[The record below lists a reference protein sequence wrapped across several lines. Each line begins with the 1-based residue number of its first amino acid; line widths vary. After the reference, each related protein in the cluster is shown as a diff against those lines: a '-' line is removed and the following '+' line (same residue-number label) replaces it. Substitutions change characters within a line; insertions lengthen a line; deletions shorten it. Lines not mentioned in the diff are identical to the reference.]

1 MNAATP
7 DPSLPVPGYVGD
19 AIATVRLLDDNTS
32 NQIAAGEVVE
42 RPSSVV
48 KELVENAMD
57 AGATRIDVHIED
69 GGRGLI
75 VVRDNGIG
83 MSPVDVVLS
92 VQRHAT
98 SKITT
103 ADDLLEI
110 TTFGFRGEALPSI
123 ASVSDFSITTKRRTD
138 ELGTQ
143 LVIQH
148 GNVTFTGP
156 AACPDGTEVRVASL
170 FSTVPARLKF
180 LKSNQTELNHISDFL
195 QRLVLSRPDVA
206 VTLTHDGQTNLQFA
220 GTGDVAASLGAV
232 LGRDS
237 VKDMVPLTCETP
249 GLTVRGWVS
258 KPSVT
263 KATRAGQYFFV
274 NNRAVRSRV
283 LQVAFDRAFRKL
295 VEGDR
300 HPLAV
305 IFLEIDPRYVDV
317 NVHPAKSEVRFTRD
331 GDIFAVIARAV
342 EDALL
347 TGGLIPEVNVVP
359 SMPQPLVYSRPST
372 PPRTTMSNFADVF
385 AELPSRPLDGLFE
398 QPVGSGND
406 AAAQGNELPDAQG
419 SVQNAYIGFDGYA
432 ISRLRVIG
440 QSRNTYIVAETD
452 DAILLIDQHVAH
464 ERVLYEQFMN
474 GAATEKDTWGIVAQN
489 LVIPATLSVSPVERE
504 AAVKYRDVLLRAG
517 FDIDVFGSDTV
528 VVRSVPATI
537 LEKPYMGMISSILDD
552 LAHTQGSRRLDLPNE
567 AALIMASCRLAVKK
581 GDPLTMDEM
590 VKLLADL
597 ASMKNPFT
605 CPHGRPILLALPH
618 REMDRK
624 FHRIGPH

>member
-1 MNAATP
+1 MNPSSPDTAA
-7 DPSLPVPGYVGD
+7 PVPGYVGD
-19 AIATVRLLDDNTS
+19 ADATVRLLDDNTS

-57 AGATRIDVHIED
+57 AGATRIDVNIED

-75 VVRDNGIG
+75 VVRDNGCG
-83 MSPVDVVLS
+83 MSPVDAVLS

-123 ASVSDFSITTKRRTD
+123 ASVSDFSLTTKRHAD
-138 ELGTQ
+138 EVGTQ

-232 LGRDS
+232 LGRDA

-249 GLTVRGWVS
+249 GLKVRGWVS

-300 HPLAV
+300 HPLTV
-305 IFLEIDPRYVDV
+305 IFIEIDPRYVDV

-347 TGGLIPEVNVVP
+347 TGGLIPEVNVTP
-359 SMPQPLVYSRPST
+359 SMPQPVIYSRPST

-398 QPVGSGND
+398 QPSASDSVHPGGD
-406 AAAQGNELPDAQG
+406 ATAQGTEPHAF
-419 SVQNAYIGFDGYA
+419 IGFDGYA

-474 GAATEKDTWGIVAQN
+474 GAATEKDSWGIVAQN
-489 LVIPATLSVSPVERE
+489 LVIPATLPVSPVERE

-528 VVRSVPATI
+528 VVRSVPATVI
-537 LEKPYMGMISSILDD
+537 EKPYLGMISSILDD

>member
-1 MNAATP
+1 MNPSSPDSAA
-7 DPSLPVPGYVGD
+7 PVPGYVGD
-19 AIATVRLLDDNTS
+19 ADATVRLLDDNTS

-57 AGATRIDVHIED
+57 AGATRIDVNIED

-75 VVRDNGIG
+75 VVRDNGCG
-83 MSPVDVVLS
+83 MSPVDAVLS

-123 ASVSDFSITTKRRTD
+123 ASVSDFSLTTKRQSD
-138 ELGTQ
+138 EVGTQ

-180 LKSNQTELNHISDFL
+180 LKSNQTELNHVSDFL

-206 VTLTHDGQTNLQFA
+206 VTLTHDGQTILQFA

-232 LGRDS
+232 LGRDA

-249 GLTVRGWVS
+249 GLKVRGWVS

-300 HPLAV
+300 HPLTV
-305 IFLEIDPRYVDV
+305 IFIEIDPRYVDV

-347 TGGLIPEVNVVP
+347 TGGLIPEVNVTP
-359 SMPQPLVYSRPST
+359 SMPQPVIYSRAST

-398 QPVGSGND
+398 QPSASDAVHPSGDASEQGSG
-406 AAAQGNELPDAQG
+406 P
-419 SVQNAYIGFDGYA
+419 NAYIGFDGYA

-474 GAATEKDTWGIVAQN
+474 GAAAAKDTWGIVAQN
-489 LVIPATLSVSPVERE
+489 LVIPATLPVSPVERE

-517 FDIDVFGSDTV
+517 FDIDVFGTDTV
-528 VVRSVPATI
+528 VVRSVPATVI
-537 LEKPYMGMISSILDD
+537 EKPYLGMISSILDD

-597 ASMKNPFT
+597 AGMKNPFT

>member
-1 MNAATP
+1 MNPSSP
-7 DPSLPVPGYVGD
+7 DTALPVPGYVGD
-19 AIATVRLLDDNTS
+19 ADATVRLLDDNTS

-75 VVRDNGIG
+75 VVRDNGCG
-83 MSPVDVVLS
+83 MSPVDAVLS

-123 ASVSDFSITTKRRTD
+123 ASVSDFSLTTKRHAD
-138 ELGTQ
+138 EVGTQ

-180 LKSNQTELNHISDFL
+180 LKSNQTELNHVSDFL

-206 VTLTHDGQTNLQFA
+206 VTLTHDGQTILQFA

-232 LGRDS
+232 LGRDV

-249 GLTVRGWVS
+249 GLKVRGWVS

-300 HPLAV
+300 HPLTV
-305 IFLEIDPRYVDV
+305 IFIEIDPRYVDV

-347 TGGLIPEVNVVP
+347 TGGLIPEVNVTP
-359 SMPQPLVYSRPST
+359 SMPQPVIYSRPST

-385 AELPSRPLDGLFE
+385 AELPSRPLDGLFG
-398 QPVGSGND
+398 QPSASDAVHPSGD
-406 AAAQGNELPDAQG
+406 ASAQG
-419 SVQNAYIGFDGYA
+419 SGPNAYIGFDGYA

-474 GAATEKDTWGIVAQN
+474 GAAAAKDTWGIVAQN
-489 LVIPATLSVSPVERE
+489 LVIPATLPVSPVERE

-517 FDIDVFGSDTV
+517 FDIDVFGTDTV
-528 VVRSVPATI
+528 VVRSVPATVI
-537 LEKPYMGMISSILDD
+537 EKPYLGMISSILDD

-597 ASMKNPFT
+597 AGMKNPFT

>member
-1 MNAATP
+1 MNPSSPDTAA
-7 DPSLPVPGYVGD
+7 PVPGYVGD
-19 AIATVRLLDDNTS
+19 ADATVRLLDDNTS

-57 AGATRIDVHIED
+57 ASATRIDVNIED

-75 VVRDNGIG
+75 VVRDNGCG
-83 MSPVDVVLS
+83 MSPVDAVLS

-123 ASVSDFSITTKRRTD
+123 ASVSDFSLTTKRHAD
-138 ELGTQ
+138 EVGTQ

-180 LKSNQTELNHISDFL
+180 LKSNQTELNHVSDFL

-206 VTLTHDGQTNLQFA
+206 VTLTHDGQTILQFA

-232 LGRDS
+232 LGRDA

-249 GLTVRGWVS
+249 GLKVRGWVS

-300 HPLAV
+300 HPLTV
-305 IFLEIDPRYVDV
+305 IFIEIDPRYVDV

-347 TGGLIPEVNVVP
+347 TGGLIPEVNVTP
-359 SMPQPLVYSRPST
+359 SMPQPVIYSRPST

-398 QPVGSGND
+398 QPSASD
-406 AAAQGNELPDAQG
+406 AVHPGGDATAQGTEPH
-419 SVQNAYIGFDGYA
+419 AYIGFDGYA

-474 GAATEKDTWGIVAQN
+474 GAATEKDSWGIVAQN
-489 LVIPATLSVSPVERE
+489 LVIPATLPVSPVERE

-517 FDIDVFGSDTV
+517 FDIDVFGSETV
-528 VVRSVPATI
+528 VVRSVPASV
-537 LEKPYMGMISSILDD
+537 LEKPYLGMISSILDD
-552 LAHTQGSRRLDLPNE
+552 LAHTQGSRKLDLPNE
-567 AALIMASCRLAVKK
+567 AALIMASCRMAVKK

-597 ASMKNPFT
+597 AGMKNPFT

>member
-1 MNAATP
+1 MNSPSP
-7 DPSLPVPGYVGD
+7 DTRLPVPGYVGD
-19 AIATVRLLDDNTS
+19 ADATVRLLDDNTS

-57 AGATRIDVHIED
+57 AGATRIDVNIED

-75 VVRDNGIG
+75 VVRDNGCG
-83 MSPVDVVLS
+83 MSPVDAVLS

-123 ASVSDFSITTKRRTD
+123 ASVSDFSLTTKRQSD
-138 ELGTQ
+138 EVGTR

-206 VTLTHDGQTNLQFA
+206 ATLTHDGQTILQFA

-232 LGRDS
+232 LGRDA

-249 GLTVRGWVS
+249 GLKVRGWVS

-300 HPLAV
+300 HPLTV
-305 IFLEIDPRYVDV
+305 IFIEIDPRYVDV

-347 TGGLIPEVNVVP
+347 TGGLIPEVNVTP
-359 SMPQPLVYSRPST
+359 SMPQPVIYSRPST

-398 QPVGSGND
+398 QPSASDAVHPSGD
-406 AAAQGNELPDAQG
+406 ASAQGTGP
-419 SVQNAYIGFDGYA
+419 NAYIGFDGYA

-474 GAATEKDTWGIVAQN
+474 GAAAAKDTWGIVAQN
-489 LVIPATLSVSPVERE
+489 LVIPATLPVSPVERE

-517 FDIDVFGSDTV
+517 FDIDVFGTDTV
-528 VVRSVPATI
+528 VVRSVPATVI
-537 LEKPYMGMISSILDD
+537 EKPYLGMISSILDD

-597 ASMKNPFT
+597 AGMKNPFT

>member
-1 MNAATP
+1 MNSPSP
-7 DPSLPVPGYVGD
+7 DTRPPVSGYVGD
-19 AIATVRLLDDNTS
+19 ADATVRLLDDNTS

-57 AGATRIDVHIED
+57 AGATRIDVNIED

-75 VVRDNGIG
+75 VVRDNGCG
-83 MSPVDVVLS
+83 MSPVDAVLS

-123 ASVSDFSITTKRRTD
+123 ASVSDFSLTTKRQSD
-138 ELGTQ
+138 EVGTQ

-180 LKSNQTELNHISDFL
+180 LKSNQTELNHVSDFL

-206 VTLTHDGQTNLQFA
+206 VTLTHDGQTVLQFA

-232 LGRDS
+232 LGRDA

-249 GLTVRGWVS
+249 GLKVRGWVS

-300 HPLAV
+300 HPLTV
-305 IFLEIDPRYVDV
+305 IFIEIDPRYVDV

-347 TGGLIPEVNVVP
+347 TGGLIPEVNVTP
-359 SMPQPLVYSRPST
+359 SMPQPVIYSRPST

-398 QPVGSGND
+398 QPAGSNDVVGTHSGGD
-406 AAAQGNELPDAQG
+406 VTSQGTGP
-419 SVQNAYIGFDGYA
+419 NAYIGFDGYA

-474 GAATEKDTWGIVAQN
+474 GAAVAKDTWGIVAQN
-489 LVIPATLSVSPVERE
+489 LVIPATLPVSPVERE

-517 FDIDVFGSDTV
+517 FDIDVFGTDTV
-528 VVRSVPATI
+528 VVRSVPATVI
-537 LEKPYMGMISSILDD
+537 EKPYLGMISSILDD

-597 ASMKNPFT
+597 AGMKNPFT

>member
-1 MNAATP
+1 MNPSSPDSAA
-7 DPSLPVPGYVGD
+7 PVPGYVGD
-19 AIATVRLLDDNTS
+19 ADATVRLLDDNTS

-57 AGATRIDVHIED
+57 AGATRIDVNIED

-75 VVRDNGIG
+75 VVRDNGCG
-83 MSPVDVVLS
+83 MSPVDAVLS

-123 ASVSDFSITTKRRTD
+123 ASVSDFSLTTKRHAD
-138 ELGTQ
+138 EVGTQ

-180 LKSNQTELNHISDFL
+180 LKSNQTELNHVSDFL
-195 QRLVLSRPDVA
+195 QCLVLSRPDVA
-206 VTLTHDGQTNLQFA
+206 VTLTHDGQTILQFA

-232 LGRDS
+232 LGRDA

-249 GLTVRGWVS
+249 GLKVRGWVS

-300 HPLAV
+300 HPLTV
-305 IFLEIDPRYVDV
+305 IFIEIDPRYVDV

-347 TGGLIPEVNVVP
+347 TGGLIPEVNVTP
-359 SMPQPLVYSRPST
+359 SMPQPVIYSRPST

-398 QPVGSGND
+398 QPSASDSVHPGGD
-406 AAAQGNELPDAQG
+406 ATAQGTEPH
-419 SVQNAYIGFDGYA
+419 AYIGFDGYA

-474 GAATEKDTWGIVAQN
+474 GAATEKDSWGIVAQN
-489 LVIPATLSVSPVERE
+489 LVIPATLPVSPVERE

-528 VVRSVPATI
+528 VVRSVPATV
-537 LEKPYMGMISSILDD
+537 LEKPYLGMISSILDD

>member
-1 MNAATP
+1 MRP
-7 DPSLPVPGYVGD
+7 PVPGYVGD
-19 AIATVRLLDDNTS
+19 ADATVRLLDDNTS

-57 AGATRIDVHIED
+57 AGATRIDVNIEV

-75 VVRDNGIG
+75 VVRDNGCG
-83 MSPVDVVLS
+83 MSPVDAVLS

-123 ASVSDFSITTKRRTD
+123 ASVSDFSLTTKRHAD
-138 ELGTQ
+138 EVGTQ

-206 VTLTHDGQTNLQFA
+206 VTLTHDGQTVLQFA

-232 LGRDS
+232 LGRDA

-249 GLTVRGWVS
+249 GLKVRGWVS

-300 HPLAV
+300 HPLTV
-305 IFLEIDPRYVDV
+305 IFIEIDPRYVDV

-347 TGGLIPEVNVVP
+347 TGGLIPEVNVTP
-359 SMPQPLVYSRPST
+359 SMPQPVIYSRPST

-398 QPVGSGND
+398 HPAGSNNSIGTPLGGESS
-406 AAAQGNELPDAQG
+406 AQSSEP
-419 SVQNAYIGFDGYA
+419 NAYIGFDGYA

-474 GAATEKDTWGIVAQN
+474 GAAAAKDTWGIVAQN
-489 LVIPATLSVSPVERE
+489 LVIPATLPVSPVERE

-517 FDIDVFGSDTV
+517 FDIDIFGTDTV
-528 VVRSVPATI
+528 VVRSVPATVI
-537 LEKPYMGMISSILDD
+537 EKSYLGMISSILDD

-581 GDPLTMDEM
+581 GDPLNMDEM

-597 ASMKNPFT
+597 AGMKNPFT

>member
-1 MNAATP
+1 
-7 DPSLPVPGYVGD
+7 
-19 AIATVRLLDDNTS
+19 
-32 NQIAAGEVVE
+32 
-42 RPSSVV
+42 
-48 KELVENAMD
+48 
-57 AGATRIDVHIED
+57 
-69 GGRGLI
+69 
-75 VVRDNGIG
+75 
-83 MSPVDVVLS
+83 
-92 VQRHAT
+92 
-98 SKITT
+98 
-103 ADDLLEI
+103 
-110 TTFGFRGEALPSI
+110 
-123 ASVSDFSITTKRRTD
+123 
-138 ELGTQ
+138 
-143 LVIQH
+143 
-148 GNVTFTGP
+148 
-156 AACPDGTEVRVASL
+156 
-170 FSTVPARLKF
+170 
-180 LKSNQTELNHISDFL
+180 
-195 QRLVLSRPDVA
+195 
-206 VTLTHDGQTNLQFA
+206 
-220 GTGDVAASLGAV
+220 
-232 LGRDS
+232 
-237 VKDMVPLTCETP
+237 MVPLTCETP
-249 GLTVRGWVS
+249 GLKVRGWVS

-300 HPLAV
+300 HPLTV
-305 IFLEIDPRYVDV
+305 IFIEIDPRYVDV

-347 TGGLIPEVNVVP
+347 TGGLIPEVNVTP
-359 SMPQPLVYSRPST
+359 SMPQPVIYSRPST

-398 QPVGSGND
+398 QPSASDAVHPSGD
-406 AAAQGNELPDAQG
+406 ASAQGTGP
-419 SVQNAYIGFDGYA
+419 NAYIGFDGYA

-474 GAATEKDTWGIVAQN
+474 GAAAAKDTWGIVAQN
-489 LVIPATLSVSPVERE
+489 LVIPATLPVSPVERE

-517 FDIDVFGSDTV
+517 FDIDVFGTDTV
-528 VVRSVPATI
+528 VVRSVPATVI
-537 LEKPYMGMISSILDD
+537 EKPYLGMISSILDD

-597 ASMKNPFT
+597 AGMKNPFT

>member
-1 MNAATP
+1 MRP
-7 DPSLPVPGYVGD
+7 PVPGYVGD
-19 AIATVRLLDDNTS
+19 ADATVRLLDDNTS

-57 AGATRIDVHIED
+57 AGATRIDVNIEV

-75 VVRDNGIG
+75 VVRDNGCG
-83 MSPVDVVLS
+83 MSPVDAVLS

-123 ASVSDFSITTKRRTD
+123 ASVSDFSLTTKRHAD
-138 ELGTQ
+138 EVGTQ

-206 VTLTHDGQTNLQFA
+206 VTLTHDGQTVLQFA

-232 LGRDS
+232 LGRDA

-249 GLTVRGWVS
+249 GLKVHGWVS

-300 HPLAV
+300 HPLTV
-305 IFLEIDPRYVDV
+305 IFIEIDPRYVDV

-347 TGGLIPEVNVVP
+347 TGGLIPEVNVTP
-359 SMPQPLVYSRPST
+359 SMPQPVIYSRPST

-398 QPVGSGND
+398 HPAGSNNSICTPLGGESS
-406 AAAQGNELPDAQG
+406 AQSSEP
-419 SVQNAYIGFDGYA
+419 NAYIGFDGYA

-474 GAATEKDTWGIVAQN
+474 GAAAAKDTWGIVAQN
-489 LVIPATLSVSPVERE
+489 LVIPATLPVSPVERE

-517 FDIDVFGSDTV
+517 FDIDIFGTDTV
-528 VVRSVPATI
+528 VVRSVPATVI
-537 LEKPYMGMISSILDD
+537 EKSYLGMISSILDD

-581 GDPLTMDEM
+581 GDPLNMDEM

-597 ASMKNPFT
+597 AGMKNPFT

>member
-1 MNAATP
+1 MNPSSPDTAA
-7 DPSLPVPGYVGD
+7 PVPGYVGD
-19 AIATVRLLDDNTS
+19 ADATVRLLDDNTS

-57 AGATRIDVHIED
+57 AGATRIDVNIED

-75 VVRDNGIG
+75 VVRDNGCG
-83 MSPVDVVLS
+83 MSPVDAVLS

-123 ASVSDFSITTKRRTD
+123 ASVSDFSLTTKRHAD
-138 ELGTQ
+138 EVGTQ

-180 LKSNQTELNHISDFL
+180 LKSNQTELNHVSDFL

-206 VTLTHDGQTNLQFA
+206 VTLTHDGQTILQFA

-232 LGRDS
+232 LGRDA

-249 GLTVRGWVS
+249 GLKVRGWVS

-300 HPLAV
+300 HPLTV
-305 IFLEIDPRYVDV
+305 IFIEIDPRYVDV

-347 TGGLIPEVNVVP
+347 TGGLIPEVNVTP
-359 SMPQPLVYSRPST
+359 SMPQPVIYSRPST

-398 QPVGSGND
+398 QPSASDSVHPGGD
-406 AAAQGNELPDAQG
+406 ATAQGTEPH
-419 SVQNAYIGFDGYA
+419 AYIGFDGYA

-474 GAATEKDTWGIVAQN
+474 GAATEKDSWGIVAQN
-489 LVIPATLSVSPVERE
+489 LVIPATLPVSPVERE

-528 VVRSVPATI
+528 VVRSVPATV
-537 LEKPYMGMISSILDD
+537 LEKPYLGMISSILDD

>member
-1 MNAATP
+1 
-7 DPSLPVPGYVGD
+7 
-19 AIATVRLLDDNTS
+19 
-32 NQIAAGEVVE
+32 
-42 RPSSVV
+42 
-48 KELVENAMD
+48 MD
-57 AGATRIDVHIED
+57 AGATRIDVNIED

-75 VVRDNGIG
+75 VVRDNGCG
-83 MSPVDVVLS
+83 MSPVDAVLS

-123 ASVSDFSITTKRRTD
+123 ASVSDFSLTTKRHAD
-138 ELGTQ
+138 EVGTQ

-180 LKSNQTELNHISDFL
+180 LKSNQTELNHVSDFL

-206 VTLTHDGQTNLQFA
+206 VTLTHDGQTILQFA

-232 LGRDS
+232 LGRDA

-249 GLTVRGWVS
+249 GLKVRGWVS

-300 HPLAV
+300 HPLTV
-305 IFLEIDPRYVDV
+305 IFIEIDPRYVDV

-347 TGGLIPEVNVVP
+347 TGGLIPEVNVTP
-359 SMPQPLVYSRPST
+359 SMPQPVIYSRPST

-398 QPVGSGND
+398 QPSASDAVHPSGD
-406 AAAQGNELPDAQG
+406 ASAQGTGP
-419 SVQNAYIGFDGYA
+419 NAYIGFDGYA

-474 GAATEKDTWGIVAQN
+474 GAAAEKDTWGIVAQN
-489 LVIPATLSVSPVERE
+489 LVIPATLPVSPVERE

-517 FDIDVFGSDTV
+517 FDIDVFGTDTV
-528 VVRSVPATI
+528 VVRSVPATVI
-537 LEKPYMGMISSILDD
+537 EKPYLGMISSILDD

-597 ASMKNPFT
+597 AGMKNPFT

>member
-1 MNAATP
+1 MRP
-7 DPSLPVPGYVGD
+7 PVLGYVGD
-19 AIATVRLLDDNTS
+19 ADATVRLLDDNTS

-57 AGATRIDVHIED
+57 AGATRIDVNIEV

-75 VVRDNGIG
+75 VVRDNGCG
-83 MSPVDVVLS
+83 MSPVDAVLS

-123 ASVSDFSITTKRRTD
+123 ASVSDFSLTTKRHAD
-138 ELGTQ
+138 EVGTQ

-206 VTLTHDGQTNLQFA
+206 VTLTHDGQTVLQFA

-232 LGRDS
+232 LGRDA

-249 GLTVRGWVS
+249 GLKVHGWVS

-300 HPLAV
+300 HPLTV
-305 IFLEIDPRYVDV
+305 IFIEIDPRYVDV

-347 TGGLIPEVNVVP
+347 TGGLIPEVNVTP
-359 SMPQPLVYSRPST
+359 SMPQPVIYSRPST

-398 QPVGSGND
+398 HPAGSNNSIGTPLGGESS
-406 AAAQGNELPDAQG
+406 AQSSEP
-419 SVQNAYIGFDGYA
+419 NAYIGFDGYA

-474 GAATEKDTWGIVAQN
+474 GAAAAKDTWGIVAQN
-489 LVIPATLSVSPVERE
+489 LVIPATLPVSPVERE

-517 FDIDVFGSDTV
+517 FDIDIFGTDTV
-528 VVRSVPATI
+528 VVRSVPATVI
-537 LEKPYMGMISSILDD
+537 EKSYLGMISSILDD

-581 GDPLTMDEM
+581 GDPLNMDEM

-597 ASMKNPFT
+597 AGMKNPFT

>member
-1 MNAATP
+1 
-7 DPSLPVPGYVGD
+7 
-19 AIATVRLLDDNTS
+19 
-32 NQIAAGEVVE
+32 
-42 RPSSVV
+42 
-48 KELVENAMD
+48 
-57 AGATRIDVHIED
+57 
-69 GGRGLI
+69 
-75 VVRDNGIG
+75 
-83 MSPVDVVLS
+83 
-92 VQRHAT
+92 
-98 SKITT
+98 
-103 ADDLLEI
+103 
-110 TTFGFRGEALPSI
+110 
-123 ASVSDFSITTKRRTD
+123 
-138 ELGTQ
+138 
-143 LVIQH
+143 
-148 GNVTFTGP
+148 
-156 AACPDGTEVRVASL
+156 
-170 FSTVPARLKF
+170 
-180 LKSNQTELNHISDFL
+180 
-195 QRLVLSRPDVA
+195 
-206 VTLTHDGQTNLQFA
+206 
-220 GTGDVAASLGAV
+220 
-232 LGRDS
+232 
-237 VKDMVPLTCETP
+237 MVPLTCETP

-398 QPVGSGND
+398 QPVGSGNE
-406 AAAQGNELPDAQG
+406 AAAQGNGVLDVDA

-474 GAATEKDTWGIVAQN
+474 GAAVEKDTWGVVAQN

>member
-1 MNAATP
+1 MNPSSPDTAA
-7 DPSLPVPGYVGD
+7 PVPGYVGD
-19 AIATVRLLDDNTS
+19 ADATVRLLDDNTS

-57 AGATRIDVHIED
+57 AGATRIDVNIED

-75 VVRDNGIG
+75 VVRDNGCG
-83 MSPVDVVLS
+83 MSPVDAVLS

-123 ASVSDFSITTKRRTD
+123 ASVSDFSLTTKRHAD
-138 ELGTQ
+138 EVGTQ

-180 LKSNQTELNHISDFL
+180 LKSNQTELNHVSDFL

-206 VTLTHDGQTNLQFA
+206 VTLTHDGQTILQFA

-232 LGRDS
+232 LGRDA

-249 GLTVRGWVS
+249 GLKVRGWVS

-300 HPLAV
+300 HPLTV
-305 IFLEIDPRYVDV
+305 IFIEIDPRYVDV

-347 TGGLIPEVNVVP
+347 TGGLIPEVNVTP
-359 SMPQPLVYSRPST
+359 SMPQPVIYSRPST

-398 QPVGSGND
+398 QPSASDTVHPGGD
-406 AAAQGNELPDAQG
+406 ATAQGTEPH
-419 SVQNAYIGFDGYA
+419 AYIGFDGYA

-474 GAATEKDTWGIVAQN
+474 GAATEKDSWGIVAQN
-489 LVIPATLSVSPVERE
+489 LVIPATLPVSPVERE

-528 VVRSVPATI
+528 VVRSVPATVI
-537 LEKPYMGMISSILDD
+537 EKPYLGMISSILDD

>member
-1 MNAATP
+1 MNPSSPDTAA
-7 DPSLPVPGYVGD
+7 PVPGYVGD
-19 AIATVRLLDDNTS
+19 ADATVRLLDDNTS

-57 AGATRIDVHIED
+57 AGATRIDVNIED

-75 VVRDNGIG
+75 VVRDNGCG
-83 MSPVDVVLS
+83 MSPVDAVLS

-123 ASVSDFSITTKRRTD
+123 ASVSDFSLTTKRHAD
-138 ELGTQ
+138 EVGTQ

-180 LKSNQTELNHISDFL
+180 LKSNQTELNHVSDFL

-206 VTLTHDGQTNLQFA
+206 VTLTHDGQTILQFA

-232 LGRDS
+232 LGRDA

-249 GLTVRGWVS
+249 GLKVRGWVS

-347 TGGLIPEVNVVP
+347 TGGLIPEVNVTP
-359 SMPQPLVYSRPST
+359 SMPQPVIYSRPST

-398 QPVGSGND
+398 QPSASDTVHPGGD
-406 AAAQGNELPDAQG
+406 VTAQGTEPH
-419 SVQNAYIGFDGYA
+419 AYIGFDGYA

-474 GAATEKDTWGIVAQN
+474 GAATEKDSWGIVAQN
-489 LVIPATLSVSPVERE
+489 LVIPATLPVSPVERE

-528 VVRSVPATI
+528 VVRSVPATV
-537 LEKPYMGMISSILDD
+537 LEKPYLGMISSILDD

>member
-1 MNAATP
+1 MNQSSPDTAA
-7 DPSLPVPGYVGD
+7 PVPGYVGD
-19 AIATVRLLDDNTS
+19 ADATVRLLDDNTS

-57 AGATRIDVHIED
+57 AGATRIDVNIED

-75 VVRDNGIG
+75 VVRDNGCG
-83 MSPVDVVLS
+83 MSPVDAVLS

-123 ASVSDFSITTKRRTD
+123 ASVSDFSLTTKRHAD
-138 ELGTQ
+138 EVGTQ

-148 GNVTFTGP
+148 GNVIFTGP

-180 LKSNQTELNHISDFL
+180 LKSNQTELNHVSDFL

-206 VTLTHDGQTNLQFA
+206 VTLTHDGQTILQFA

-232 LGRDS
+232 LGRDA

-249 GLTVRGWVS
+249 GLKVRGWVS

-300 HPLAV
+300 HPLTV
-305 IFLEIDPRYVDV
+305 IFIEIDPRYVDV

-347 TGGLIPEVNVVP
+347 TGGLIPEVNVTP
-359 SMPQPLVYSRPST
+359 SMPQPVIYSRPST

-398 QPVGSGND
+398 QPSASDTVHPGGD
-406 AAAQGNELPDAQG
+406 ATAQGTEPH
-419 SVQNAYIGFDGYA
+419 AYIGFDGYA

-474 GAATEKDTWGIVAQN
+474 GAATEKDSWGIVAQN
-489 LVIPATLSVSPVERE
+489 LVIPATLPVSPVERE

-528 VVRSVPATI
+528 VVRSVPATVI
-537 LEKPYMGMISSILDD
+537 EKPYLGMISSILDD

>member
-1 MNAATP
+1 M
-7 DPSLPVPGYVGD
+7 
-19 AIATVRLLDDNTS
+19 VRLLDDNTS

-57 AGATRIDVHIED
+57 AGATRIDVNIED

-75 VVRDNGIG
+75 VVRDNGCG
-83 MSPVDVVLS
+83 MSPVDAVLS

-123 ASVSDFSITTKRRTD
+123 ASVSDFSLTTKRQSD
-138 ELGTQ
+138 EVGTQ

-180 LKSNQTELNHISDFL
+180 LKSNQTELNHVSDFL

-206 VTLTHDGQTNLQFA
+206 VTLTHDGQTILQFA

-232 LGRDS
+232 LGRDA

-249 GLTVRGWVS
+249 GLKVRGWVS

-300 HPLAV
+300 HPLTV
-305 IFLEIDPRYVDV
+305 IFIEIDPRYVDV

-347 TGGLIPEVNVVP
+347 TGGLIPEVNVTP
-359 SMPQPLVYSRPST
+359 SMPQPVIYSRPST

-398 QPVGSGND
+398 QPSASDAVHPSGD
-406 AAAQGNELPDAQG
+406 ASAQGTGP
-419 SVQNAYIGFDGYA
+419 NAYIGFDGYA

-474 GAATEKDTWGIVAQN
+474 GAAAAKDTWGIVAQN
-489 LVIPATLSVSPVERE
+489 LVIPATLPVSPVERE

-517 FDIDVFGSDTV
+517 FDIDVFGTDTV
-528 VVRSVPATI
+528 VVRSVPATVI
-537 LEKPYMGMISSILDD
+537 EKPYLGMISSILDD

-597 ASMKNPFT
+597 AGMKNPFT

>member
-1 MNAATP
+1 MRP
-7 DPSLPVPGYVGD
+7 PVPGYVGD
-19 AIATVRLLDDNTS
+19 ADATVRLLDDNTS

-57 AGATRIDVHIED
+57 AGATRIDVNIEV

-75 VVRDNGIG
+75 VVRDNGCG
-83 MSPVDVVLS
+83 MSPVDAVLS

-123 ASVSDFSITTKRRTD
+123 ASVSDFSLTTKRHAD
-138 ELGTQ
+138 EVGTQ

-206 VTLTHDGQTNLQFA
+206 VTLTHDGQTVLQFA

-232 LGRDS
+232 LGRDA

-249 GLTVRGWVS
+249 GLKVHGWVS

-300 HPLAV
+300 HPLTV
-305 IFLEIDPRYVDV
+305 IFIEIDPRYVDV

-347 TGGLIPEVNVVP
+347 TGGLIPEVNVTP
-359 SMPQPLVYSRPST
+359 SMPQPVIYSRPST

-398 QPVGSGND
+398 HPAGSNNSIGTPLGGESS
-406 AAAQGNELPDAQG
+406 AQSSEP
-419 SVQNAYIGFDGYA
+419 NAYIGFDGYA

-474 GAATEKDTWGIVAQN
+474 GAAAAKDTWGIVAQN
-489 LVIPATLSVSPVERE
+489 LVIPATLPVSPVERE

-517 FDIDVFGSDTV
+517 FDIDIFGTDTV
-528 VVRSVPATI
+528 VVRSVPATVI
-537 LEKPYMGMISSILDD
+537 EKSYLGMISSILDD

-581 GDPLTMDEM
+581 GDPLNMDEM

-597 ASMKNPFT
+597 AGMKNPFT

>member
-1 MNAATP
+1 MRP
-7 DPSLPVPGYVGD
+7 PVLGYVGD
-19 AIATVRLLDDNTS
+19 ADATVRLLDDNTS

-57 AGATRIDVHIED
+57 AGATRIDVNIEV

-75 VVRDNGIG
+75 VVRDNGCG
-83 MSPVDVVLS
+83 MSPVDAVLS

-123 ASVSDFSITTKRRTD
+123 ASVSVFSLTTKRHAD
-138 ELGTQ
+138 EVGTQ

-206 VTLTHDGQTNLQFA
+206 VTLTHDGQTVLQFA

-232 LGRDS
+232 LGRDA

-249 GLTVRGWVS
+249 GLKVHGWVS

-300 HPLAV
+300 HPLTV
-305 IFLEIDPRYVDV
+305 IFIEIDPRYVDV

-347 TGGLIPEVNVVP
+347 TGGLIPEVNVTP
-359 SMPQPLVYSRPST
+359 SMPQPVIYSRPST

-398 QPVGSGND
+398 HPAGSNNSIGTPLGGESS
-406 AAAQGNELPDAQG
+406 AQSSEP
-419 SVQNAYIGFDGYA
+419 NAYIGFDGYA

-474 GAATEKDTWGIVAQN
+474 GAAAAKDTWGIVAQN
-489 LVIPATLSVSPVERE
+489 LVIPATLPVSPVERE

-517 FDIDVFGSDTV
+517 FDIDIFGTDTV
-528 VVRSVPATI
+528 VVRSVPATVI
-537 LEKPYMGMISSILDD
+537 EKSYLGMISSILDD

-581 GDPLTMDEM
+581 GDPLNMDEM

-597 ASMKNPFT
+597 AGMKNPFT

>member
-1 MNAATP
+1 MNSPSP
-7 DPSLPVPGYVGD
+7 DTRLPVPGYVGD
-19 AIATVRLLDDNTS
+19 ADATVRLLDDNTS

-57 AGATRIDVHIED
+57 AGATRIDVNIED

-75 VVRDNGIG
+75 VVRDNGCG
-83 MSPVDVVLS
+83 MSPVDAVLS

-123 ASVSDFSITTKRRTD
+123 ASVSDFSLTTKRQSD
-138 ELGTQ
+138 EVGTQ

-206 VTLTHDGQTNLQFA
+206 VTLTHDGQTILQFA

-232 LGRDS
+232 LGRDT

-249 GLTVRGWVS
+249 GLKVRGWVS

-300 HPLAV
+300 HPLTV
-305 IFLEIDPRYVDV
+305 IFIEIDPRYVDV

-347 TGGLIPEVNVVP
+347 TGGLIPEVNVTP
-359 SMPQPLVYSRPST
+359 SMPQPVIYSRPST

-385 AELPSRPLDGLFE
+385 PELPSRPLDGLFE
-398 QPVGSGND
+398 QPSASDAVHPSGD
-406 AAAQGNELPDAQG
+406 ASAQGTGP
-419 SVQNAYIGFDGYA
+419 NAYIGFDGYA

-474 GAATEKDTWGIVAQN
+474 GAAAAKDTWGIVAQN
-489 LVIPATLSVSPVERE
+489 LVIPATLPVSPVERE

-517 FDIDVFGSDTV
+517 FDIDVFGTDIV
-528 VVRSVPATI
+528 VVRSVPATVI
-537 LEKPYMGMISSILDD
+537 EKPYLGMISSILDD

-597 ASMKNPFT
+597 AGMKNPFT

>member
-1 MNAATP
+1 MNPSSPDTAA
-7 DPSLPVPGYVGD
+7 PVPGYVGD
-19 AIATVRLLDDNTS
+19 ADATVRLLDDNTS

-57 AGATRIDVHIED
+57 ASATRIDVNIED

-75 VVRDNGIG
+75 VVRDNGCG
-83 MSPVDVVLS
+83 MSPVDAVLS

-123 ASVSDFSITTKRRTD
+123 ASVSDFSLTTKRHAD
-138 ELGTQ
+138 EVGTQ

-180 LKSNQTELNHISDFL
+180 LKSNQTELNHVSDFL

-206 VTLTHDGQTNLQFA
+206 VTLTHDGQTILQFA

-232 LGRDS
+232 LGRDA

-249 GLTVRGWVS
+249 GLKVRGWVS

-300 HPLAV
+300 HPLTV
-305 IFLEIDPRYVDV
+305 IFIEIDPRYVDV

-347 TGGLIPEVNVVP
+347 TGGLIPEVNVTP
-359 SMPQPLVYSRPST
+359 SMPQPVIYSRPSM

-398 QPVGSGND
+398 QPSASDTVHPGGD
-406 AAAQGNELPDAQG
+406 VTAQG
-419 SVQNAYIGFDGYA
+419 SEPHAYIGFDGYA

-474 GAATEKDTWGIVAQN
+474 GAATEKDSWGSVAQN
-489 LVIPATLSVSPVERE
+489 LVIPATLPVSPVERE

-517 FDIDVFGSDTV
+517 FDIDVFGTDTV
-528 VVRSVPATI
+528 VVRSVPATVI
-537 LEKPYMGMISSILDD
+537 EKPYLGMISSILDD

>member
-1 MNAATP
+1 MNAETP

-19 AIATVRLLDDNTS
+19 ADATVRLLDDNTS

-57 AGATRIDVHIED
+57 AGATRIDVNIEN

-75 VVRDNGIG
+75 VVRDNGCG
-83 MSPVDVVLS
+83 MSPVDAVLS

-123 ASVSDFSITTKRRTD
+123 ASVSDFSLTTKRHAD
-138 ELGTQ
+138 EVGTQ

-156 AACPDGTEVRVASL
+156 AACPDGTEARVASL

-180 LKSNQTELNHISDFL
+180 LKSNQTELNHVSDFL

-206 VTLTHDGQTNLQFA
+206 VTLTHDGQTILQFA

-232 LGRDS
+232 LGRDA

-249 GLTVRGWVS
+249 GLKVRGWVS

-300 HPLAV
+300 HPLTV
-305 IFLEIDPRYVDV
+305 IFIEIDPRYVDV

-347 TGGLIPEVNVVP
+347 TGGLIPEVNVTP
-359 SMPQPLVYSRPST
+359 SMPQPVIYSRPST

-385 AELPSRPLDGLFE
+385 AELPSRPFDGLFE
-398 QPVGSGND
+398 QPSATDAIHSGGD
-406 AAAQGNELPDAQG
+406 ITAQGTGP
-419 SVQNAYIGFDGYA
+419 NAYIGFDGYA

-474 GAATEKDTWGIVAQN
+474 GAATEKDSWGIVAQN
-489 LVIPATLSVSPVERE
+489 LVIPATLPVSPVERE

-528 VVRSVPATI
+528 VVRSVPATV
-537 LEKPYMGMISSILDD
+537 LEKPYLGMISSILDD

-590 VKLLADL
+590 VKLLGDL

>member
-1 MNAATP
+1 MNPASPENTP
-7 DPSLPVPGYVGD
+7 LIPGYVGD

-48 KELVENAMD
+48 KELVENALD
-57 AGATRIDVHIED
+57 AGATRIDVDIED

-83 MSPVDVVLS
+83 MSPVDAVLS

-123 ASVSDFSITTKRRTD
+123 ASVSDFSLTTKRHAD

-156 AACPDGTEVRVASL
+156 AACPDGTEIRVASL

-232 LGRDS
+232 LGRDA

-305 IFLEIDPRYVDV
+305 IFVEIDPRYVDV

-359 SMPQPLVYSRPST
+359 SMPQPLIYSRPST

-385 AELPSRPLDGLFE
+385 AELPSRPLDGLFD
-398 QPVGSGND
+398 QPETTAGLGASHIDANHAGSG
-406 AAAQGNELPDAQG
+406 AET
-419 SVQNAYIGFDGYA
+419 NAYIGFDGYA

-464 ERVLYEQFMN
+464 ERVLYEQLMN

-489 LVIPATLSVSPVERE
+489 LVIPATLPVSPVERE
-504 AAVKYRDVLLRAG
+504 AAVKYKDVLLRAG

-528 VVRSVPATI
+528 VVRSVPASV
-537 LEKPYMGMISSILDD
+537 LEKPYLGMISSILDD
-552 LAHTQGSRRLDLPNE
+552 LAHTQGSRKLDLPNE
-567 AALIMASCRLAVKK
+567 AALIMASCRMAVKK

-597 ASMKNPFT
+597 AGMKNPFT

>member
-1 MNAATP
+1 MNPASSEDTP
-7 DPSLPVPGYVGD
+7 PVPGYVGD
-19 AIATVRLLDDNTS
+19 AVATVRLLDDNTS

-75 VVRDNGIG
+75 VVRDNGCG
-83 MSPVDVVLS
+83 MSPVDAVLS

-123 ASVSDFSITTKRRTD
+123 ASVSDFSLTTKRQSD
-138 ELGTQ
+138 EVGTQ

-180 LKSNQTELNHISDFL
+180 LKSNQTELNHVSDFL

-206 VTLTHDGQTNLQFA
+206 VTLTHDGQTVLQFA

-232 LGRDS
+232 LGRDA

-249 GLTVRGWVS
+249 GLKVRGWVS

-300 HPLAV
+300 HPLTV
-305 IFLEIDPRYVDV
+305 IFIEIDPRYVDV

-347 TGGLIPEVNVVP
+347 TGGLIPEVNVTP
-359 SMPQPLVYSRPST
+359 SMPQPVIYARSST

-398 QPVGSGND
+398 QPAGSNDVVGMNSGGD
-406 AAAQGNELPDAQG
+406 VTSQGTGP
-419 SVQNAYIGFDGYA
+419 NAYIGFDGYA

-474 GAATEKDTWGIVAQN
+474 GAAMEKDTWGIVAQN
-489 LVIPATLSVSPVERE
+489 LVIPATLPVSPVERE

-517 FDIDVFGSDTV
+517 FDIDVFGTDTV
-528 VVRSVPATI
+528 VVRSVPATVI
-537 LEKPYMGMISSILDD
+537 EKPYLGMISSILDD

-597 ASMKNPFT
+597 ARMKNPFT

>member
-1 MNAATP
+1 MNSPSP
-7 DPSLPVPGYVGD
+7 DTRLPVPGYVGD
-19 AIATVRLLDDNTS
+19 ADATVRLLDDNTS

-57 AGATRIDVHIED
+57 AGATRIDVNIED

-75 VVRDNGIG
+75 VVRDNGCG
-83 MSPVDVVLS
+83 MSPVDAVLS

-123 ASVSDFSITTKRRTD
+123 ASVSDFSLTTKRQSD
-138 ELGTQ
+138 EVGTQ

-180 LKSNQTELNHISDFL
+180 LKSNQTELNHVSDFL

-206 VTLTHDGQTNLQFA
+206 VTLTHDGQTILQFA

-232 LGRDS
+232 LGRDA

-249 GLTVRGWVS
+249 GLKVRGWVS

-300 HPLAV
+300 HPLTV
-305 IFLEIDPRYVDV
+305 IFIEIDPRYVDV

-347 TGGLIPEVNVVP
+347 TGGLIPEVNVTP
-359 SMPQPLVYSRPST
+359 SMPQPVIYSRPST

-398 QPVGSGND
+398 QPSASDAVHPSGD
-406 AAAQGNELPDAQG
+406 ASAQGTGP
-419 SVQNAYIGFDGYA
+419 NAYIGFDGYA

-474 GAATEKDTWGIVAQN
+474 GAAAAKDTWGIVAQN
-489 LVIPATLSVSPVERE
+489 LVIPATLPVSPVERE

-517 FDIDVFGSDTV
+517 FDIDVFGTDTV
-528 VVRSVPATI
+528 VVRSVPATVI
-537 LEKPYMGMISSILDD
+537 EKPYLGMISSILDD

-597 ASMKNPFT
+597 AGMKNPFT

>member
-1 MNAATP
+1 MNPSSPDTAA
-7 DPSLPVPGYVGD
+7 PVPGYVGD
-19 AIATVRLLDDNTS
+19 ADAMVRLLDDNTS

-57 AGATRIDVHIED
+57 AGATRIDVNIED

-75 VVRDNGIG
+75 VVRDNGCG
-83 MSPVDVVLS
+83 MSPVDAVLS

-123 ASVSDFSITTKRRTD
+123 ASVSDFSLTTKRQSD
-138 ELGTQ
+138 EVGTQ

-180 LKSNQTELNHISDFL
+180 LKSNQTELNHVSDFL

-206 VTLTHDGQTNLQFA
+206 ATLTHDGQTILQFA

-232 LGRDS
+232 LGRDA

-249 GLTVRGWVS
+249 GLKVRGWVS

-300 HPLAV
+300 HPLTV
-305 IFLEIDPRYVDV
+305 IFIEIDPRYVDV

-347 TGGLIPEVNVVP
+347 TGGLIPEVNVTP
-359 SMPQPLVYSRPST
+359 SMPQPVIYSRPST

-385 AELPSRPLDGLFE
+385 AELPTRPLDGLFE
-398 QPVGSGND
+398 QPSASDAVHPSGD
-406 AAAQGNELPDAQG
+406 ASAQGTGP
-419 SVQNAYIGFDGYA
+419 NAYIGFDGYA

-474 GAATEKDTWGIVAQN
+474 GAAAAKDTWGIVAQN
-489 LVIPATLSVSPVERE
+489 LVIPATLPVSPVERE

-517 FDIDVFGSDTV
+517 FDIDVFGTDTV
-528 VVRSVPATI
+528 VVRSVPATVI
-537 LEKPYMGMISSILDD
+537 EKPYLGMISSILDD

-597 ASMKNPFT
+597 AGMKNPFT

>member
-1 MNAATP
+1 MNSPSP
-7 DPSLPVPGYVGD
+7 DTRLPVSGYVGD
-19 AIATVRLLDDNTS
+19 ADATVRLLDDNTS

-57 AGATRIDVHIED
+57 AGATRIDVNIED

-75 VVRDNGIG
+75 VVRDNGCG
-83 MSPVDVVLS
+83 MSPVDAVLS

-123 ASVSDFSITTKRRTD
+123 ASVSDFSLTTKRQSD
-138 ELGTQ
+138 EVGTQ

-180 LKSNQTELNHISDFL
+180 LKSNQTELNHVSDFL

-206 VTLTHDGQTNLQFA
+206 VTLTHDGQTILQFA

-232 LGRDS
+232 LGRDA

-249 GLTVRGWVS
+249 GLKVRGWVS

-300 HPLAV
+300 HPLTV
-305 IFLEIDPRYVDV
+305 IFIEIDPRYVDV

-347 TGGLIPEVNVVP
+347 TGGLIPEVNVTP
-359 SMPQPLVYSRPST
+359 SMPQPVIYSRPST

-398 QPVGSGND
+398 QPSASDAVHPSGD
-406 AAAQGNELPDAQG
+406 ASAQGTGP
-419 SVQNAYIGFDGYA
+419 NAYIGFDGYA

-474 GAATEKDTWGIVAQN
+474 GAAAAKDTWGIVAQN
-489 LVIPATLSVSPVERE
+489 LVIPATLPVSPVERE

-517 FDIDVFGSDTV
+517 FDIDVFGTDTV
-528 VVRSVPATI
+528 VVRSVPATVI
-537 LEKPYMGMISSILDD
+537 EKPYLGMISSILDD

-597 ASMKNPFT
+597 AGMKNPFT

>member
-1 MNAATP
+1 MNQSSPDTAA
-7 DPSLPVPGYVGD
+7 PVPGYVGD
-19 AIATVRLLDDNTS
+19 ADATVRLLDDNTS

-57 AGATRIDVHIED
+57 AGATRIDVNIED

-75 VVRDNGIG
+75 VVRDNGCG
-83 MSPVDVVLS
+83 MSPVDAVLS

-123 ASVSDFSITTKRRTD
+123 ASVSDFSLTTKRHAD
-138 ELGTQ
+138 EVGTQ

-180 LKSNQTELNHISDFL
+180 LKSNQTELNHVSDFL

-206 VTLTHDGQTNLQFA
+206 VTLTHDGQTILQFA

-232 LGRDS
+232 LGRDA

-249 GLTVRGWVS
+249 GLKVRGWVS

-300 HPLAV
+300 HPLTV
-305 IFLEIDPRYVDV
+305 IFIEIDPRYVDV

-347 TGGLIPEVNVVP
+347 TGGLIPEVNVTP
-359 SMPQPLVYSRPST
+359 SMPQPVIYSRPST

-398 QPVGSGND
+398 QPSASDTVHPGGD
-406 AAAQGNELPDAQG
+406 ATAQGTEPH
-419 SVQNAYIGFDGYA
+419 AYIGFDGYA

-474 GAATEKDTWGIVAQN
+474 GAATEKDSWGIVAQN
-489 LVIPATLSVSPVERE
+489 LVIPATLPVSPVERE

-528 VVRSVPATI
+528 VVRSVPATVI
-537 LEKPYMGMISSILDD
+537 EKPYLGMISSILDD

>member
-1 MNAATP
+1 MNPSSPDTAA
-7 DPSLPVPGYVGD
+7 PVPGYVGD
-19 AIATVRLLDDNTS
+19 ADATVRLLDDNTS

-57 AGATRIDVHIED
+57 AGATRIDVNIED

-75 VVRDNGIG
+75 VVRDNGCG
-83 MSPVDVVLS
+83 MSPVDAVLS

-123 ASVSDFSITTKRRTD
+123 ASVSDFSLTTKRHAD
-138 ELGTQ
+138 EVGTQ

-180 LKSNQTELNHISDFL
+180 LKSNQTELNHVSDFL

-206 VTLTHDGQTNLQFA
+206 VTLTHDGQTILQFA

-232 LGRDS
+232 LGRDA

-249 GLTVRGWVS
+249 GLKVRGWVS

-300 HPLAV
+300 HPLTV
-305 IFLEIDPRYVDV
+305 IFIEIDPRYVDV

-347 TGGLIPEVNVVP
+347 TGGLIPEVNVTP
-359 SMPQPLVYSRPST
+359 SMPQPVIYSRPST

-398 QPVGSGND
+398 QPSASDSVHPGGD
-406 AAAQGNELPDAQG
+406 ATAQGTEPH
-419 SVQNAYIGFDGYA
+419 AYIGFDGYA

-474 GAATEKDTWGIVAQN
+474 GAATEKDSWGIVAQN
-489 LVIPATLSVSPVERE
+489 LVIPATLPVSPVERE

-528 VVRSVPATI
+528 VVRSVPATVI
-537 LEKPYMGMISSILDD
+537 EKPYLGMISSILDD

>member
-1 MNAATP
+1 MNSPSP
-7 DPSLPVPGYVGD
+7 DTRLPVPGYVGD
-19 AIATVRLLDDNTS
+19 ADATVRLLDDNTS

-57 AGATRIDVHIED
+57 AGATRIDVNIED

-75 VVRDNGIG
+75 VVRDNGCG
-83 MSPVDVVLS
+83 MSPVDAVLS

-123 ASVSDFSITTKRRTD
+123 ASVSDFSLTTKRHAD
-138 ELGTQ
+138 EVGTQ

-180 LKSNQTELNHISDFL
+180 LKSNQTELNHVSDFL

-206 VTLTHDGQTNLQFA
+206 VTLTHDGQTILQFA

-232 LGRDS
+232 LGRDA

-249 GLTVRGWVS
+249 GLKVRGWVS

-300 HPLAV
+300 HPLTV
-305 IFLEIDPRYVDV
+305 IFIEIDPRYVDV

-347 TGGLIPEVNVVP
+347 TGGLIPEVNVTP
-359 SMPQPLVYSRPST
+359 SMPQPVIYSRPST

-398 QPVGSGND
+398 QPSASDAVHPSGD
-406 AAAQGNELPDAQG
+406 ASAQGTGP
-419 SVQNAYIGFDGYA
+419 NAYIGFDGYA

-474 GAATEKDTWGIVAQN
+474 GAAAEKDTWGIVAQN
-489 LVIPATLSVSPVERE
+489 LVIPATLPVSPVERE

-517 FDIDVFGSDTV
+517 FDIDVFGTDTV
-528 VVRSVPATI
+528 VVRSVPATVI
-537 LEKPYMGMISSILDD
+537 EKPYLGMISSILDD

-597 ASMKNPFT
+597 AGMKNPFT

>member
-1 MNAATP
+1 MNPSSP
-7 DPSLPVPGYVGD
+7 DTALPVPGYVGD
-19 AIATVRLLDDNTS
+19 ADATVRLLDDNTS

-48 KELVENAMD
+48 KEFVENAMD

-75 VVRDNGIG
+75 VVRDNGCG
-83 MSPVDVVLS
+83 MSPVDAVLS

-123 ASVSDFSITTKRRTD
+123 ASVSDFSLTTKRHAD
-138 ELGTQ
+138 EVGTQ

-180 LKSNQTELNHISDFL
+180 LKSNQTELNHVSDFL

-206 VTLTHDGQTNLQFA
+206 VTLTHDGQTILQFA

-232 LGRDS
+232 LGRDA

-249 GLTVRGWVS
+249 GLKVRGWVS

-300 HPLAV
+300 HPLTV
-305 IFLEIDPRYVDV
+305 SFIEIDPRYVDV

-347 TGGLIPEVNVVP
+347 TGGLIPEVNVTP
-359 SMPQPLVYSRPST
+359 SMPQPVIYSRPST

-398 QPVGSGND
+398 QPSASDAVHPSGD
-406 AAAQGNELPDAQG
+406 ASAQG
-419 SVQNAYIGFDGYA
+419 SGPNAYIGFDGYA

-474 GAATEKDTWGIVAQN
+474 GAAAAKDTWGIVAQN
-489 LVIPATLSVSPVERE
+489 LVIPATLPVSPVERE

-517 FDIDVFGSDTV
+517 FDIDVFGTDTV
-528 VVRSVPATI
+528 VIRSVPATVI
-537 LEKPYMGMISSILDD
+537 DKPYLGMISSILDD

-597 ASMKNPFT
+597 AGMKNPFT